1 MVYRWFTFFVSFIS
15 LLFIALFLL
24 SCGRAPESSAHT
36 CHDAIGCVIIPPDA
50 PIEVGIMQSL
60 TGDTATMGTEQY
72 HAIELAIQQRGHQ
85 IHGHTVAVHVEDSQC
100 SPPGGS
106 NAVLNILSR
115 PHMVAVLGPTCSSAA
130 IAASPIVSDTGLV
143 MLSASSTAP
152 ELTSIGNMP
161 SSNRQNGFF
170 RLIYNSSAIGEP
182 PAVFAFD
189 ELQATKA
196 ATISDGN
203 PFTKGLT
210 NAFIQTFIQQGGEVV
225 LDTIVNTGSTDIQP
239 LLHAVADS
247 GADVVFFALSQPERD
262 TLVQQSRDRA
272 GMEDVDFIA
281 GLPLNDDFIEAVGSA
296 AEGLYFV
303 IPVPLEHEA
312 LSELAMH
319 YEETFGEPP
328 ETLYYGYA
336 YDAANVLLD
345 VLETVAVQKDDG
357 TMVIGR
363 QALRDALATMSSVEG
378 VTGSI
383 QCTASGDCVRAR
395 FHVARVDDATHASLE
410 EMHDNVVY
418 TYP

>member
-1 MVYRWFTFFVSFIS
+1 MVYHWCTAFIS
-15 LLFIALFLL
+15 LLFIALVLS
-24 SCGRAPESSAHT
+24 SCGQTPESSAHT
-36 CHDAIGCVIIPPDA
+36 CHDAIGCVVIPPDA
-50 PIEVGIMQSL
+50 PLEVGIMQSL
-60 TGDTATMGTEQY
+60 TGDTPEMGTEQY
-72 HAIELAIQQRGHQ
+72 HAIEFALQQREHQVQGHP
-85 IHGHTVAVHVEDSQC
+85 VAVHVEDSLC

-106 NAVLNILSR
+106 NAILNIVSR

-152 ELTSIGNMP
+152 ELTSIGGMRG
-161 SSNRQNGFF
+161 SNWQKGFF
-170 RLIYNSSAIGEP
+170 RFIYNSAAIGET

-189 ELQATKA
+189 ELHATKA

-203 PFTKGLT
+203 PFTKALT
-210 NAFIQTFIQQGGEVV
+210 DKFIQTFIQQGGEVV
-225 LDTIVNTGSTDIQP
+225 LDTIVNQGSTDMQP
-239 LLHAVADS
+239 VLQAVAES
-247 GADVVFFALSQPERD
+247 GAEVVFFALSRPESD
-262 TLVQQSRDRA
+262 TLLQQARDRA
-272 GMEDVDFIA
+272 GVETIAFIA
-281 GLPLNDDFIEAVGSA
+281 GLPINDDFIESVGVA

-312 LSELAMH
+312 LSELATH
-319 YEETFGEPP
+319 YEETYGEPP

-336 YDAANVLLD
+336 YDATNVLLD
-345 VLETVAVQKDDG
+345 VLENVAVQEDDG

-363 QALRDALATMSSVEG
+363 QALRDALATMSTFEG

-395 FHVARVDDATHASLE
+395 FHVARVDDARASFE